1 VARKVGVT
9 KAQVVDAAAIVADRD
24 GLGAMTLA
32 TVAGTLGVKAPSLYA
47 HVDGLGG
54 LRRDLSLAASRQ
66 LGERMRDAA
75 EAEHDPAAALRAI
88 AHAYRGFATEHPGRY
103 ACLLPVPRPDNDPDG
118 AATAGEPVA
127 VVAAVLADLGVPP
140 DQHIDLIRSLRAMLH
155 GFVDLENGG
164 GFGLADPVDAS
175 FSAALDLVIGALT
188 AQRPAGAP

>member
-1 VARKVGVT
+1 MARKVGVT
-9 KAQVVDAAAIVADRD
+9 KAQVVDAAAVVADRD

-75 EAEHDPAAALRAI
+75 EAEHDPAAAMRAI
-88 AHAYRGFATEHPGRY
+88 GHAYRGFATEHPGLY

-140 DQHIDLIRSLRAMLH
+140 AQHIDLIRSLRAMLH

>member
-1 VARKVGVT
+1 MARKVGVT
-9 KAQVVDAAAIVADRD
+9 KAQVVDAAAVVADRD

-75 EAEHDPAAALRAI
+75 EAEHDPAAAMRAI
-88 AHAYRGFATEHPGRY
+88 GHAYRGFATEHPGLY

-188 AQRPAGAP
+188 AQRPAGAL

>member
-1 VARKVGVT
+1 MARKVGVT
-9 KAQVVDAAAIVADRD
+9 KAQVVDAAAVVADRD

-75 EAEHDPAAALRAI
+75 EAEHDPAAAMRAI
-88 AHAYRGFATEHPGRY
+88 GHAYRGFATEHPGLY

-140 DQHIDLIRSLRAMLH
+140 AQHIDLIRSLRAMLH

-188 AQRPAGAP
+188 AQRPAGAS